1 MPFKSR
7 YQPTFA
13 ERYPVA
19 MLAAMVDFMLVVA
32 AVYLAHWWRFDNLQ
46 LSSRYLSAAMLS
58 ALTVMISL
66 WACGLYGS
74 WRGKS
79 FLSQAWGVAVGWL
92 VAVGVLLS
100 IAFFLKVS
108 ESYSR
113 QWFLYF
119 VLIGGSLSVLLR
131 LLMFVSLRQLRSAG
145 RNLKTVLLVDAGG
158 SAAHRLNDGR
168 SLDEDGFR
176 IVSTLPFSE
185 SDGWLKSLVAAVDER
200 AVHEVWLCLPLAEG
214 TVIKSVMYALRHHTV
229 AVRFMPEWGDL
240 PLLNHKVSNIAGV
253 YSLDLSCSPMD
264 EGPARL
270 VKRLED
276 ILIGG
281 AIALLILPLCLV
293 IALAIKLSS
302 PGPVVFKQYRTG
314 INGRKFKVYKFRSMV
329 VHQEHCGEVTQATRN
344 DPRVTRIGAF
354 LRRTSLDELPQFFNV
369 LQGRMS
375 IVGPRPHALAHN
387 EYYKDL
393 VESYMQ
399 RHKVKP
405 GITGWAQV
413 NGYRGETDT
422 LDKMQKRVEC
432 DLWYIDNWSLWL
444 DIKIIFWTVFKGF
457 VGKTAY

>member
-1 MPFKSR
+1 MPFQSR

-19 MLAAMVDFMLVVA
+19 MLAAMLDFVLVAA
-32 AVYLAHWWRFDNLQ
+32 AVYIAHWWRFDSLQ
-46 LSSRYLSAAMLS
+46 LANRYLSAAMFC
-58 ALTVMISL
+58 ALVVMVSL
-66 WACGLYGS
+66 WASGLYGS

-79 FLSQAWGVAVGWL
+79 FVNQVWGVCLGWL
-92 VAVGVLLS
+92 AAISVLLS
-100 IAFFLKVS
+100 IAFFLKIS
-108 ESYSR
+108 EEYSR
-113 QWFLYF
+113 QWFAYF
-119 VLIGGSLSVLLR
+119 VLIGCAFCVLFRLLVFLLLR
-131 LLMFVSLRQLRSAG
+131 QVRSSG
-145 RNLKTVLLVDAGG
+145 RNLKTVLLVDSGG
-158 SAAHRLNDGR
+158 SVAHLLSNGR

-176 IVSTLPFSE
+176 IARTLSFSRHE
-185 SDGWLKSLVAAVDER
+185 SWMECLVDTVDEQG
-200 AVHEVWLCLPLAEG
+200 VHEVWLCLTLAEG
-214 TVIKSVMYALRHHTV
+214 AVIKSVMYALRHHTV
-229 AVRFMPEWGDL
+229 AVRFIPEWGDL
-240 PLLNHKVSNIAGV
+240 PLLNHKVSNIAGL

-264 EGPARL
+264 GLARL
-270 VKRLED
+270 LKRIED
-276 ILIGG
+276 IVIGG
-281 AIALLILPLCLV
+281 LIMLLILPVCLA
-293 IALAIKLSS
+293 IAIAIKLSS

-314 INGRKFKVYKFRSMV
+314 VNGRKFKVYKFRSMV
-329 VHQEHCGEVTQATRN
+329 VHQEHGGEVTQATRH
-344 DPRVTRIGAF
+344 DPRITRIGEF

-422 LDKMQKRVEC
+422 LEKMQKRVEC
-432 DLWYIDNWSLWL
+432 DLYYIDNWSLWL
-444 DIKIIFWTVFKGF
+444 DIKIIFWTIFKGF